1 MQFGSLKSSRKTRLR
16 GFSLIELLA
25 VIAIISILM
34 TVAAIGV
41 GGVLGGKG
49 VSTGVATAEAVID
62 EARAAAVSKR
72 TRSRVLVDVTDPK
85 NRENYLRRILVV
97 YEELD
102 ESGLTEKE
110 NWVVASRAV
119 FLPDQTYFSRAFS
132 TKDHSG
138 AGGELEQMSLS
149 NVNRSFQGE
158 YVYYEFNGEGIS
170 TTPGAS
176 FIVGTGAR
184 NPGDPKPTVT
194 ASTKRDFGGF
204 VIWRNGRTSAF
215 RSPEQMNLPSEIK
228 NF

>member
-1 MQFGSLKSSRKTRLR
+1 MQFGSLKTSRALR
-16 GFSLIELLA
+16 PKGFSLIELLA

-49 VSTGVATAEAVID
+49 VGTGVATAEAVID

-85 NRENYLRRILVV
+85 SRENYLRRIVVV

-102 ESGLTEKE
+102 DNGEPQKD
-110 NWVVASRAV
+110 NWVIASRAV

-132 TKDHSG
+132 TKDMAG
-138 AGGELEQMSLS
+138 AGGQLEQMTLS
-149 NVNRSFQGE
+149 NVNRAFQGD
-158 YVYYEFNGEGIS
+158 YVYYEFNGEGICA
-170 TTPGAS
+170 TPGAS

-184 NPGDPKPTVT
+184 NPGDPKPIVT

-215 RSPEQMNLPSEIK
+215 RSPDQMNLPRDLK

>member
-1 MQFGSLKSSRKTRLR
+1 MQFGSLKPSPSCRSR

-49 VSTGVATAEAVID
+49 TGTGVAMAEAVFD

-72 TRSRVLVDVTDPK
+72 TRSRVVLDISDPK
-85 NRENYLRRILVV
+85 NRDNYLRRMFVV

-102 ESGLTEKE
+102 DSGLPETD
-110 NWVVASRAV
+110 NWVVAGRAL

-138 AGGELEQMSLS
+138 AGGALEQMTLT
-149 NVNRSFQGE
+149 NVNRTFQGE
-158 YVYYEFNGEGIS
+158 YLYYEFNGEGICS
-170 TTPGAS
+170 TPGAS
-176 FIVGTGAR
+176 FVIGTGAR
-184 NPGDPKPTVT
+184 NPGDPKPVVT

-204 VIWRNGRTSAF
+204 VVWRNGRTSVF
-215 RSPEQMNLPSEIK
+215 RSPEQMNLPSEVK